1 MYVCTLME
9 AGRAVL
15 RSSHLHLATA
25 HRAGHSSACIWSLTN
40 LGSLI
45 TVLQRVVLSCGHVEA
60 NMDPDDVDST
70 LQVYR
75 SRGTVVGAS
84 VKVTSPLTLKLDI
97 QLTLRLLNILYFI
110 PVLRLVCI
118 TTLKVT

>member
-1 MYVCTLME
+1 MLEIPLVMGSRRLWEKTI
-9 AGRAVL
+9 
-15 RSSHLHLATA
+15 SS
-25 HRAGHSSACIWSLTN
+25 SLTHA
-40 LGSLI
+40 SI
-45 TVLQRVVLSCGHVEA
+45 VVA
-60 NMDPDDVDST
+60 IAT
-70 LQVYR
+70 LYR